1 MMQATNSQQRKDL
14 RMIIRIK
21 SFCFLIIL
29 CASLSFLIL
38 VACSSGPVT
47 ITANKPFIIV
57 ELSVEK
63 NYYNKETGKTIIRNN
78 IHFSAWVI
86 RDPVPDK
93 FELTINNKA
102 SDYYIA
108 KNDFISSGLSQLG
121 CFFDEP
127 FIGSKYYEISTCGVT
142 LSGTIS
148 IPDSIK
154 IISPDDGDS
163 ISNDSTIVLTW
174 KGKADWYTI
183 GIAAYDSVNSFTGG
197 LDTIL
202 FNTNFSLPENIISD
216 TTNHL
221 VIFINGTNGPNKTSG
236 STGNIQGDGAYG
248 FVNAF
253 NKTYGTD
260 SITIYIKKTDKKAGN
275 FNY

>member
-1 MMQATNSQQRKDL
+1 ME
-14 RMIIRIK
+14 
-21 SFCFLIIL
+21 F
-29 CASLSFLIL
+29 
-38 VACSSGPVT
+38 
-47 ITANKPFIIV
+47 
-57 ELSVEK
+57 SVEK
-63 NYYNKETGKTIIRNN
+63 NYYNKETGKMVLKDN
-78 IHFSAWVI
+78 IHFYAFI
-86 RDPVPDK
+86 TRDPVPESLD
-93 FELTINNKA
+93 LTINNKHP
-102 SDYYIA
+102 DYYA
-108 KNDFISSGLSQLG
+108 FKNLQMIPDLINEGH
-121 CFFDEP
+121 FFNEP
-127 FIGSKYYEISTCGVT
+127 FNGIKNYEITTCGVT

-260 SITIYIKKTDKKAGN
+260 SIAIYIKKTDKKAGN